1 MLNAVKQNILFVL
14 ANAGA
19 VDYLAYAWIFFAFV
33 FLLFFAVF
41 IASKS
46 WWQFGFLIIL
56 ADVWA
61 LVIGIYYANT
71 ELNAHLRP
79 TSISEVATKQL
90 EYSNSLMVD
99 FNLTNVSNKTFKICK
114 IDLNFYLASPQ
125 PTRDFIN
132 SLNPFARKSIIIRE
146 PLAPKEIK
154 QISAYVEP
162 FSFIDYN
169 IAKKSEC
176 F

>member
-61 LVIGIYYANT
+61 LVIGIYYANA
-71 ELNAHLRP
+71 ELNACLRP
-79 TSISEVATKQL
+79 TSISDIATKQL

-99 FNLTNVSNKTFKICK
+99 F
-114 IDLNFYLASPQ
+114 
-125 PTRDFIN
+125 
-132 SLNPFARKSIIIRE
+132 NPFARKSIIIRE

>member
-61 LVIGIYYANT
+61 LVIGIYYANA
-71 ELNAHLRP
+71 ELNARLRP
-79 TSISEVATKQL
+79 ASISEVATKQL

-114 IDLNFYLASPQ
+114 IDLNFYLTSPQ